1 MRTRKHVVWGLC
13 AVGLGVLGL
22 AGAAAQGTSQKATQ
36 TPPRQSATPD
46 YQATARQIVHD
57 SVQVKDRE
65 GVLIIGDA
73 SKIPLMEAI
82 AVEVAK
88 RGAFPH
94 IVLDSQAVTKRIM
107 TEAPLDYLGTPN
119 AMTIAEF
126 KKADVMIALSPVED
140 PTTLSKVPEERVA
153 LVRKASQ
160 AVTEVMYSRPLRT
173 VALGNPVM
181 PSAAV
186 ARFYGVP
193 LAEMEARFWQ
203 AVNTPHAVIEENGN
217 RVKQALASGREIR
230 IRTQEGTD
238 LRLNLVNERGVHLS
252 DGQIHSQPVDKPE
265 QVWLPAGEVYTAPD
279 ATSVNGTVFVPLADY
294 RGIKIR
300 DLRLTFVNG
309 KVTRIE
315 AAQNAEALKQALAQS
330 SGDKDVFSFVDIGV
344 NPNSRTIG
352 KSDYCTFEMAGM
364 VTIGI
369 GQAPW
374 APGCTNQSEF
384 AQEFFIPRATLEV
397 DGRPIVRE
405 GKIAI

>member
-1 MRTRKHVVWGLC
+1 
-13 AVGLGVLGL
+13 
-22 AGAAAQGTSQKATQ
+22 
-36 TPPRQSATPD
+36 
-46 YQATARQIVHD
+46 
-57 SVQVKDRE
+57 
-65 GVLIIGDA
+65 
-73 SKIPLMEAI
+73 
-82 AVEVAK
+82 
-88 RGAFPH
+88 
-94 IVLDSQAVTKRIM
+94 
-107 TEAPLDYLGTPN
+107 
-119 AMTIAEF
+119 
-126 KKADVMIALSPVED
+126 
-140 PTTLSKVPEERVA
+140 
-153 LVRKASQ
+153 
-160 AVTEVMYSRPLRT
+160 
-173 VALGNPVM
+173 M
-181 PSAAV
+181 PSAAI
-186 ARFYGVP
+186 ASFYGVP
-193 LAEMEARFWQ
+193 LAEMEAGFWQ

-238 LRLNLVNERGVHLS
+238 LRLKLVNERGVHLS
-252 DGQIHSQPVDKPE
+252 DGQIHKQPVDKPE
-265 QVWLPAGEVYTAPD
+265 QVWLPAGEVYTVPD

-352 KSDYCTFEMAGM
+352 KSNYFTFEMAGM

-384 AQEFFIPRATLEV
+384 GQAFFIPRATLEV
-397 DGRPIVRE
+397 DGKPIVTE